1 MTTDTRA
8 ANTRRLPFDGLRVLD
23 VSQGIAGPYCAH
35 LLWQQGAD
43 VVKVEPPAGDWARPL
58 GVVSGD
64 LSSVVIAF
72 NGGKRAICVD
82 GAKAEGRGVI
92 ARLAADADVI
102 VQNFRPGVAAKL
114 GLDPAAMCA
123 SRPDLVYVSIS
134 GYGPD
139 GPYADAPATDSVIQA
154 DAGLMFANR
163 AADGAPRKIGLFLAD
178 MNSGLYAAQAAA
190 AALYRRA
197 TGGGGEHVEVSLF
210 DTCAATL
217 VGNLVEDAMD
227 PSRATRPARPV
238 SSPNGTYA
246 AADGA
251 INVVAL
257 DDAQFERVCR
267 AIGRTEWLADPRF
280 ANAAIRLANREQMEP
295 LMAEALRTRPVAD
308 WVDRFREA
316 GVLHAPVRTYAQL
329 PAHPQARHAGPF
341 EPIEQPGL
349 GTLAWAGHPA
359 RAMRRPIEPVPHL
372 GEHTLEVLERA
383 GFSGAERAALLAGGA
398 VVQRDRTTAA

>member
-1 MTTDTRA
+1 MSTETPRR
-8 ANTRRLPFDGLRVLD
+8 TRRLPFDGLRVLD

-178 MNSGLYAAQAAA
+178 MNSGLYAAQA
-190 AALYRRA
+190 
-197 TGGGGEHVEVSLF
+197 
-210 DTCAATL
+210 
-217 VGNLVEDAMD
+217 
-227 PSRATRPARPV
+227 
-238 SSPNGTYA
+238 
-246 AADGA
+246 
-251 INVVAL
+251 
-257 DDAQFERVCR
+257 
-267 AIGRTEWLADPRF
+267 
-280 ANAAIRLANREQMEP
+280 
-295 LMAEALRTRPVAD
+295 
-308 WVDRFREA
+308 
-316 GVLHAPVRTYAQL
+316 
-329 PAHPQARHAGPF
+329 
-341 EPIEQPGL
+341 
-349 GTLAWAGHPA
+349 TLATDVAVLW
-359 RAMRRPIEPVPHL
+359 R
-372 GEHTLEVLERA
+372 TLRV
-383 GFSGAERAALLAGGA
+383 LAGS
-398 VVQRDRTTAA
+398 R